1 MPYGLD
7 FFNMTLVLI
16 YSQENL
22 FDYIILVTSLENNLI
37 KRKNI
42 LLILY

>member
-22 FDYIILVTSLENNLI
+22 FDYIVLVTSLENDLI
-37 KRKNI
+37 KKENI
-42 LLILY
+42 LVILY